1 MVTGKGG
8 RRRRAKGGGIG
19 RGTEA
24 ERLAAIKKR
33 NRVDEGRIDCIASSE
48 RKKKEREGGEE
59 REDLPVEYCITFHRS
74 AGSVIRSF
82 LLQTFTLLSLL
93 PWPGKALIASH

>member
-1 MVTGKGG
+1 MVTGRGG

-48 RKKKEREGGEE
+48 RKKKRGRGERRE
-59 REDLPVEYCITFHRS
+59 RI
-74 AGSVIRSF
+74 
-82 LLQTFTLLSLL
+82 SLL
-93 PWPGKALIASH
+93 NIVSRFIDRPVR